1 MDKSEKIEV
10 DFKGLKA
17 IDSAI
22 LKRVNDV
29 FKVETKYAIIMVI
42 KNFGSSNIKKLAKIL
57 AKNEATIYHHLQDLT
72 EDKKE
77 KPKLLQIDE
86 EKTRNNK
93 GIFYKLTE
101 IAERHFGEPSVEI
114 METELEK
121 AYDKILSQSDEDL
134 YRIYMELLAN
144 HPDLGNQADKEK
156 RSLAYNHILENI
168 MVNNLGSAEKA
179 FLKNQKPKNPNYPM
193 GSIAN
198 FPLDMKISK
207 PRHVFEILKLFNEMS
222 VKFYKLKEKFEK
234 EMDKEKISDEDRINI
249 HYHVIG
255 GEIAEFE
262 FD

>member
-1 MDKSEKIEV
+1 MDKSDKIEV
-10 DFKGLKA
+10 DFKRLKA
-17 IDSAI
+17 IDSSI

-57 AKNEATIYHHLQDLT
+57 AKNEATIYHHLKDLT
-72 EDKKE
+72 R

-86 EKTRNNK
+86 EKTRDTK
-93 GIFYKLTE
+93 GIYYKLSE

-114 METELEK
+114 METELDK
-121 AYDKILSQSDEDL
+121 AYDKILNQSDEDL

-144 HPDLGNQADKEK
+144 HPDIGSQADKER

-198 FPLDMKISK
+198 FPLDLRISK
-207 PRHVFEILKLFNEMS
+207 PRHIFEVLKLFNEMS
-222 VKFYKLKEKFEK
+222 VKFYRLKEKFEN
-234 EMDKEKISDEDRINI
+234 EMDKEKLPDEDRINL
-249 HYHVIG
+249 HYHIVG

-262 FD
+262 FE

>member
-1 MDKSEKIEV
+1 MSKSDKLEV
-10 DFKGLKA
+10 DYKGLKK
-17 IDSAI
+17 IDSEI

-72 EDKKE
+72 R

-86 EKTRNNK
+86 EKTRDTK
-93 GIFYKLTE
+93 GIYYKLSE
-101 IAERHFGEPSVEI
+101 IAERHFGEPSVEV
-114 METELEK
+114 METKLEE
-121 AYDKILSQSDEDL
+121 AYDRILSQSDENL
-134 YRIYMELLAN
+134 YRIYIEMLAN
-144 HPDLGNQADKEK
+144 HPDIGNQADKER

-207 PRHVFEILKLFNEMS
+207 PRHVFEILKIFNEIS
-222 VKFYKLKEKFEK
+222 IKFYKLKEKIEN
-234 EMDKEKISDEDRINI
+234 EMDKEKIPEENRINI
-249 HYHVIG
+249 HYHVVG
-255 GEIAEFE
+255 GEIAEFDFE
-262 FD
+262 